1 MRITRSHAPW
11 AIFCILATAGSA
23 ILYVANFFPHLLPF
37 RMTLPAFLGEAP
49 PLRRTFG
56 GTPLGL
62 IFGAIAF
69 LIFLIAAALG
79 IRKKKHLWPIGS
91 VQFWLKAHIWLTTLT
106 IPLVL
111 FHCGFHF
118 GGRHSTWLM
127 ILYIVVMASGFFGIA
142 LQQFMPGLM
151 KSRLK
156 REVVFEEI
164 PYLRG
169 VLLERARKIRSEIK
183 SLSDAEAR
191 TSRPAAVEAGGGEG
205 GVPHEPTATAPD
217 RSLNV
222 LGDFLD
228 TQCLPYLGASRG
240 ARHPLGKEFAAAE
253 IFRALSVG
261 VSEQWRPKVQQLQ
274 TWCADRRSMDLQ
286 TKYQHWL
293 HGWLILHVPT
303 SFALLV
309 FTAWHAVVAIRLI
322 ELVR

>member
-1 MRITRSHAPW
+1 MRINRSHAPW
-11 AIFCILATAGSA
+11 AIFCILATAVSA
-23 ILYVANFFPHLLPF
+23 LLYLANFLPHLLPF
-37 RMTLPAFLGEAP
+37 RVPLPAFFGEAP

-118 GGRHSTWLM
+118 GGSQSTCLM
-127 ILYIVVMASGFFGIA
+127 LLYIVVMASGFFGIA

-151 KSRLK
+151 KSRLP

-169 VLLERARKIRSEIK
+169 VLAGNARKIRNEIHH
-183 SLSDAEAR
+183 LSDVDAR
-191 TSRPAAVEAGGGEG
+191 VSRPAAVDAGGGKG
-205 GVPHEPTATAPD
+205 AADGIAVVAPD
-217 RSLNV
+217 RSLRI
-222 LGDFLD
+222 LGEFLD
-228 TQCLPYLGASRG
+228 THCIPYLEASRG
-240 ARHPLGKEFAAAE
+240 DRHPLGKETAAGE
-253 IFRALSVG
+253 MFRALSAG
-261 VSEQWRPKVQQLQ
+261 VSGQWRPKVQQLQ
-274 TWCADRRSMDLQ
+274 GWCADRRNMDLQ

-293 HGWLILHVPT
+293 HGWLFLHVPA
-303 SFALLV
+303 SFALIV
-309 FTAWHAVVAIRLI
+309 VTAWHALVAIRFI